1 MSRTFY
7 TIDDLYKFCRDNN
20 FTKFSSKEQG
30 APLIIQSI
38 ETFES
43 TGESKDGLL
52 AVKLKSCHIGK
63 NRNNSAIS
71 EKVMNKYK
79 HSFKGRPILGSIFKA
94 DTGEWE
100 FHSHDMTMNDDGDA
114 EYIEQPVGV
123 ISQLKEPYLE
133 YDKENDKK
141 YLMVEGH
148 IFEDYS
154 HAAEI
159 LQRRKTCKCSVEIS
173 VDDMSYNAE
182 EDYLSIDAFSFR
194 GVTILGYEQDGVTEI
209 QEGMEGSKITIDSFS
224 EKNNSMFS
232 VNYQNKLIETLEKL
246 NNTLSAFT
254 INSKQENKEVF
265 SGMNHFEELL
275 AQYGVTAEDCDFDY
289 ANMTDEELDAKFDEV
304 FGCKKK
310 KKCDAEDGEAENESE
325 TEEDYAG
332 CKKKKKC
339 EAEDDESESEDESE
353 TDEDYAGCKK
363 KKKCD
368 ADEESDDEDETE
380 EDYAGCKKKKKC
392 DADEN
397 EEFALISF
405 KISHDDIRF
414 GIQNLLC
421 EMNDDFHY
429 YVVNSVYDN
438 YFYYEDWA
446 NGNAF
451 KQSYKT
457 RKDSISFNGDP
468 IPVFREFVTQEE
480 KDKLEDMRKNY
491 AALKEFKEQYD
502 AAQSKA
508 EKEAVLDSAEYAEI
522 KNSDEFKA
530 LVNDMDKYSVDELK
544 VKADLIFAAAMKKKF
559 NFEAKDEKKPKSV
572 GINFNTKED
581 KKKQAYSG
589 LFDD

>member
-7 TIDDLYKFCRDNN
+7 TIDDLYNFCRYNN
-20 FTKFSSKEQG
+20 FTKFSAKESG

-38 ETFES
+38 EAFES

-63 NRNNSAIS
+63 NRNKSAIS
-71 EKVMNKYK
+71 EKVMNKHK
-79 HSFKGRPILGSIFKA
+79 GSFKGRPILGSIFKA

-100 FHSHDMTMNDDGDA
+100 FRSHDMTIDEDGNA

-154 HAAEI
+154 HASEI

-209 QEGMEGSKITIDSFS
+209 AEGMEGSKITIDSFS

-232 VNYQNKLIETLEKL
+232 ADYQTKLIETLEKL

-275 AQYGVTAEDCDFDY
+275 AQYGVSSEDCDFDY
-289 ANMTDEELDAKFDEV
+289 ENMTDEELDAKFDEV

-310 KKCDAEDGEAENESE
+310 KKCDLENDEESE
-325 TEEDYAG
+325 QDSVED
-332 CKKKKKC
+332 
-339 EAEDDESESEDESE
+339 
-353 TDEDYAGCKK
+353 DYAGCKK

-368 ADEESDDEDETE
+368 AENDETEDEDESETE

-392 DADEN
+392 DADGN

-429 YVVNSVYDN
+429 YVVNSVYDG

-446 NGNAF
+446 SGNAY

-508 EKEAVLDSAEYAEI
+508 EKEYVLNSAEYAEI
-522 KNSDEFKA
+522 KDSDEFKA
-530 LVNDMDKYSVDELK
+530 LVNDVDKYSVDELK

-559 NFEAKDEKKPKSV
+559 NFEAKDEKKSKSV
-572 GINFNTKED
+572 GINFNTKAG
-581 KKKQAYSG
+581 KKSAYG
-589 LFDD
+589 NLFD